1 MQKRWEVVL
10 NRKSAVIETKQKHM
24 TDLLNKKFKKEK
36 AMVQRLEDAQAVK
49 MYDDEKR
56 AEKYE
61 EIRKRRDIQD
71 Q

>member
-1 MQKRWEVVL
+1 
-10 NRKSAVIETKQKHM
+10 M